1 MTRRAV
7 LVPLFVFSVEFCQF
21 IIVCLLLAVVA
32 VVIFV
37 EGGIGGGGG
46 GGGHVCV
53 CVCVGGGHVC
63 QEQAGDESP
72 AACIARAPVTT
83 THDNSQRAQHCANA
97 AMTQIQTLIFMNF
110 DSSNWENSKQQ
121 PM

>member
-7 LVPLFVFSVEFCQF
+7 LVPLFVFSVEFCEF

-32 VVIFV
+32 VVI
-37 EGGIGGGGG
+37 GGGGG
-46 GGGHVCV
+46 GGGGLGGGHVW
-53 CVCVGGGHVC
+53 GHVC

-97 AMTQIQTLIFMNF
+97 AMTQIQTLIF
-110 DSSNWENSKQQ
+110 
-121 PM
+121 